1 MSSSSTL
8 RRRFNWLILLLKDRM
23 GLLGV
28 IIIIFFS
35 VIAVA
40 APYIATVNPNQPFA
54 AGAWAVPSWAT
65 VMPEYNNLPPNLEAV
80 NPAMSSWSFQPST
93 PGATSNIVSATVP
106 SSLLSVSRYDGSA
119 ASNTALLVNAT
130 IPSSGIP
137 KFVTVAN
144 LTQSF
149 DYTYRP
155 PYNFLFG
162 LYNEPLV
169 VANLTDYYFLITLQQ
184 PDGKIFTLTSYTLM
198 SRSATEAINFKNG
211 FRLATWNR
219 VALST
224 TLPDVTDAAL
234 GATAGVIANPGLFYL
249 NETGRYT
256 LSIDL
261 VAASSSKP
269 GTLSVAV
276 SNPYLFVYGRQ
287 YGLLGTDYVGRD
299 LWSQFAYGSR
309 ISIEVGIVASVFTVA
324 AGTLIG
330 LIAGIYLGLTD
341 EFLMRLADII
351 LVIPFLPLAIIV
363 VFIFTQSAALEQNL
377 YFWLIVLFAVISWP
391 SLARVIRSQTLS
403 LKERGFVESANAM
416 GAGRLYIVRRHLLPS
431 VMGLVYATLA
441 LSVPTFILT
450 EAALDFLLPQASVI
464 PTWGRI
470 ISEAY
475 DNAASSSLYGFGWWW
490 FLFPG
495 LAIVMLSL
503 AFVLLGYALDQVF
516 NPRLRKR

>member
-1 MSSSSTL
+1 
-8 RRRFNWLILLLKDRM
+8 M

-28 IIIIFFS
+28 IIIVFFS
-35 VIAVA
+35 AIALF
-40 APYIATVNPNQPFA
+40 APYIAPVNPNQPFA

-65 VMPEYNNLPPNLEAV
+65 VLPQYSNLPPNFEAL
-80 NPAMSSWSFQPST
+80 NPSMAHWSFVPTLSGT
-93 PGATSNIVSATVP
+93 TSSLTTAAIP
-106 SSLLSVSRYDGSA
+106 SSILSASRYDGSA
-119 ASNTALLVNAT
+119 ASNTAIEINAT
-130 IPSSGIP
+130 VPSSGFP
-137 KFVTVAN
+137 RFVPVAN

-149 DYTYRP
+149 NYEYRP

-162 LYNEPLV
+162 LYNEPIV
-169 VANLTDYYFLITLQQ
+169 VKNLTDYYFLITLTA
-184 PDGKIFTLTSYTLM
+184 PDGREYTMTSYTLM
-198 SRSATEAINFKNG
+198 SRSATEDISYKNG
-211 FRLATWNR
+211 FRLGAWNK
-219 VALST
+219 VSLST
-224 TLPDVTDAAL
+224 TLPDVTESAF
-234 GATAGVIANPGLFYL
+234 GSGVGVIANPGLDYL
-249 NETGRYT
+249 NQTGKYT
-256 LSIDL
+256 VNVDV
-261 VAASSSKP
+261 VAASGSAT
-269 GTLSVAV
+269 GQVTVAI

-299 LWSQFAYGSR
+299 LWSQFAFGSR
-309 ISIEVGIVASVFTVA
+309 ISIEVGLVASVFTVA

-330 LIAGIYLGLTD
+330 LIAGIYLGITD

-351 LVIPFLPLAIIV
+351 LVIPFLPLAIVV
-363 VFIFTQSAALEQNL
+363 VFIFTQSAALEQDL
-377 YFWLIVLFAVISWP
+377 YFWLIVLFAVVSWP
-391 SLARVIRSQTLS
+391 ILARIIRSQTLS

-450 EAALDFLLPQASVI
+450 EAALDFLLPQSSVI

-495 LAIVMLSL
+495 LAIVLLSL